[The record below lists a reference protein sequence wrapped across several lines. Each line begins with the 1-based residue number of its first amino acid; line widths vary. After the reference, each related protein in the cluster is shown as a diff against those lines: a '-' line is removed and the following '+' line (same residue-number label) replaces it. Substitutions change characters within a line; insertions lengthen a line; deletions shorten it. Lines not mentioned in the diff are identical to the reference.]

1 MKQLPGFKYDAKR
14 RRVILDGYVT
24 GTQGKTRR
32 QKTVKNVTRDQALAA
47 WKTFRAD
54 LESGRAIEGPLTL
67 RAFVDGYLNLIAK
80 RQAEGTRKTQRHI
93 INNQLLRYFGD
104 MELSA
109 ITTIR
114 VVDFMADMKERSYS
128 PSYINDAVRVLK
140 MLLRQAVER
149 NVVAEYPIRKPVPKE
164 PEEALR
170 QELDPEERRRFYAV
184 FDDADAF
191 RRHLDEER
199 ALGPVRSSAHFGS
212 ERRFGGGMRS
222 DSDAAEAYF
231 ARFRDLREFFIVA
244 VETGL
249 RVWTDLRDLQWSSID
264 LNGGFIR
271 VLQQKTRH
279 EAVIPISA
287 ACRAALR
294 VCRTRAVASVY
305 VFVDDRGQRLSPTR
319 LRRAF
324 ILAKAIAG
332 ITRAFRPHDLR
343 HTFGCRLA
351 NANIGLQKIQQA
363 LGHTSARSVARY
375 ARPSEESLRE
385 IAGVLDADPVVPAD
399 SGARG

>member
-1 MKQLPGFKYDAKR
+1 MKQLPGFNYDAKR
-14 RRVILDGYVT
+14 RHVLLDGYVV
-24 GTQGKTRR
+24 GTQGKVRR

-47 WKTFRAD
+47 WKAFRAD

-67 RAFVDGYLNLIAK
+67 SEFDSRYYQLISASH
-80 RQAEGTRKTQRHI
+80 AAGTKKTQRI
-93 INNQLLRYFGD
+93 IIKNHLLRYFGD
-104 MELSA
+104 TELSA

-114 VVDFMADMKERSYS
+114 VIDFKADMRAHSCS
-128 PSYINDAVRVLK
+128 AAYINDAVRVLK

-149 NVVAEYPIRKPVPKE
+149 EVLADYPLKKPVPREKE
-164 PEEALR
+164 TPLR
-170 QELDPEERRRFYAV
+170 QELTPDERKRFFAA

-191 RRHLDEER
+191 RQHVGEER
-199 ALGPVRSSAHFGS
+199 TLGPIRASAHFAS

-231 ARFRDLREFFIVA
+231 VRFREGREFFIVA

-249 RVWTDLRDLQWSSID
+249 RVWTDLRNLQWSSVD
-264 LNGGFIR
+264 LRGGFIR
-271 VLQQKTRH
+271 VVQQKTRH

-294 VCRTRAVASVY
+294 VCRARAVASVY

-319 LRRAF
+319 LRRIF
-324 ILAKAIAG
+324 ILAKRIAG

-343 HTFGCRLA
+343 HAFGCRLA
-351 NANIGLQKIQQA
+351 NANIGLQKIQKA
-363 LGHTSARSVARY
+363 LGHTTARMVERY
-375 ARPSEESLRE
+375 ARPSEEALRE
-385 IAGVLDADPVVPAD
+385 IAGALDADPVVSAD